1 MNVRTIRTY
10 FLTTLGYMRLPGLN
24 TILIQWIGDSSQG
37 IIMWLRQLL
46 SCCTAQ
52 CQLPA
57 ERDKQL
63 SLPPA
68 FVLGSNR
75 FNTSWSYVC
84 TGHTDEIDI
93 DFLFDKVLQQ
103 TSTFPLNAAG
113 VTFQAFMFN
122 SGYFLLLLKWP
133 RWGSLSYL
141 VMWISTLCCGALE
154 TAEPCHLHCTPLSDM
169 TNSARGQKTLNV

>member
-1 MNVRTIRTY
+1 MNIFSNKTGLYI
-10 FLTTLGYMRLPGLN
+10 LRLPGLN
-24 TILIQWIGDSSQG
+24 TVLIQWIGGWSQG

-57 ERDKQL
+57 ERDKQF

-68 FVLGSNR
+68 LVLGSNR
-75 FNTSWSYVC
+75 LNTSWSYVC
-84 TGHTDEIDI
+84 TGHTDAISI
-93 DFLFDKVLQQ
+93 FFLTRFYSKQAHFLWMRLEAQ
-103 TSTFPLNAAG
+103 FE
-113 VTFQAFMFN
+113 AFMFN
-122 SGYFLLLLKWP
+122 SGYFLLLKWP